1 MNIAYMFNTGKGTN
15 SYRKRKSFTDRK
27 GKSIVLFEF
36 YTFTLFHRAFF
47 FSLFFFSLPL
57 PKIFLNSRKNRY
69 VPLNCV
75 HQCRAWPGR
84 VGQCVTVVWHIP
96 GVIRTHVCVC
106 ICVCVRACASVCSPC
121 EFLETG
127 VRLHLSVA
135 TFISMD
141 LHKT

>member
-1 MNIAYMFNTGKGTN
+1 MRTCSTLARELTLTGNGNLLLIERENRLFSSSSTL
-15 SYRKRKSFTDRK
+15 SRCFIGLSFF
-27 GKSIVLFEF
+27 LF
-36 YTFTLFHRAFF
+36 
-47 FSLFFFSLPL
+47 FFFSLPL